1 MKKIYIKPNTET
13 VNVRLYSSV
22 LEDTGNYGKWSQG
35 AAGGDD
41 PEYGDA
47 KENNLLFEDEGD
59 FGDLWDDGDSS
70 NPYDLWGEN

>member
-22 LEDTGNYGKWSQG
+22 L
-35 AAGGDD
+35 DD
-41 PEYGDA
+41 PGLEGDSKYTNELGA

-59 FGDLWDDGDSS
+59 FGDLWDDGDSNS

>member
-13 VNVRLYSSV
+13 VNVRLIGSI
-22 LEDTGNYGKWSQG
+22 LEDGENGYGKWSDV
-35 AAGGDD
+35 AGGDW
-41 PEYGDA
+41 GDA

-70 NPYDLWGEN
+70 SNPYDLWGE

>member
-13 VNVRLYSSV
+13 VNVRLNSSV
-22 LEDTGNYGKWSQG
+22 LVDPGMGNWSDGTGELG
-35 AAGGDD
+35 
-41 PEYGDA
+41 A

-59 FGDLWDDGDSS
+59 FGDLWDDGDSNS